1 MSDDVVLRARGIE
14 KTYLDGDIETRVLR
28 GVDLELHKAEFVA
41 LMGRSG
47 SGKSTLLSI
56 LGTLMRP
63 TVGRVEIVGRDI
75 GELPDEEL
83 TRIRSR
89 HIGFVYQ
96 FHYLLPDFTALEN
109 VMFPSFTIYG
119 RETPAARERA
129 AMLLERV
136 GLADRIDYRAT
147 QLSGGQKQ
155 RVSLARALAAEP
167 RLIVCDEP
175 TSALDI
181 SVQAQLLREL
191 KALQERLHTSLL
203 FISHDLGVVSTIAHR
218 VAVMHRGRIVETG
231 PVSEV
236 FSNPADAYT
245 RTLLE
250 AVPTIA
256 ARSSPER
263 KAAVEVTT

>member
-155 RVSLARALAAEP
+155 RVAVARAVMNAPEIVLA
-167 RLIVCDEP
+167 DEP
-175 TSALDI
+175 TGNLD
-181 SVQAQLLREL
+181 VENATEVLRLLREVS
-191 KALQERLHTSLL
+191 QEEGTTFL
-203 FISHDLGVVSTIAHR
+203 VSTHDEE
-218 VAVMHRGRIVETG
+218 VARRC
-231 PVSEV
+231 
-236 FSNPADAYT
+236 D
-245 RTLLE
+245 RTLRIE
-250 AVPTIA
+250 DGRV
-256 ARSSPER
+256 
-263 KAAVEVTT
+263 K